1 MIFICIMFKFL
12 AKRNNLPA
20 ATAKFILFNIYFK
33 TPDALGFQGDAYL
46 KYLSIIFWLEISTQI
61 HFSNQSNPGVPKTAN
76 LVFPLCSA
84 NSGLKFFLRHSVLAS
99 WPKITLTGAE
109 GTRCHSLPP
118 TQVQSI
124 IIANE
129 NLDRLTILFQHFEK
143 HHGKKIIFVQEFIF
157 QVDFTFSKH

>member
-1 MIFICIMFKFL
+1 MFKFL

-129 NLDRLTILFQHFEK
+129 NLDRLTIFFQHFEK

>member
-1 MIFICIMFKFL
+1 MFKFL
-12 AKRNNLPA
+12 AKRNNLPD

-84 NSGLKFFLRHSVLAS
+84 NSGLKFFFETLSISLLAVG
-99 WPKITLTGAE
+99 I
-109 GTRCHSLPP
+109 RQ
-118 TQVQSI
+118 TQKSP
-124 IIANE
+124 
-129 NLDRLTILFQHFEK
+129 
-143 HHGKKIIFVQEFIF
+143 
-157 QVDFTFSKH
+157 

>member
-12 AKRNNLPA
+12 AKRNNLPD

-76 LVFPLCSA
+76 LVFPLRSA
-84 NSGLKFFLRHSVLAS
+84 NSGLHLFFETLSISLLAVGIRQTQKSPWLALRALGATLSLPHRFNQSLS
-99 WPKITLTGAE
+99 PMRILTGS
-109 GTRCHSLPP
+109 RFFS
-118 TQVQSI
+118 
-124 IIANE
+124 N
-129 NLDRLTILFQHFEK
+129 ILKNIMERK
-143 HHGKKIIFVQEFIF
+143 
-157 QVDFTFSKH
+157 